1 MKLKRTIAW
10 TNKSVY
16 RETDECLDLETV
28 LSVFFTIYTLS
39 TILCAVDSI
48 GFSTEVFIQT
58 FIKLGMDELLLFHE
72 TS

>member
-1 MKLKRTIAW
+1 M
-10 TNKSVY
+10 NKSVY
-16 RETDECLDLETV
+16 RETDEYLDLQTV

-48 GFSTEVFIQT
+48 GFSIDVLIQM
-58 FIKLGMDELLLFHE
+58 FIKLGMHELLRFRE